1 MRDAT
6 DPVHNPIPDP
16 DATAGRTPA
25 HQQDDAPVTAGS
37 PAAREIRAAAREVFG
52 HDELRPGQQEATSAV
67 LAGHDVLLVLPTGAG
82 KSLAY
87 QLPAVLVDGPTL
99 VVSPLLALQQDQVV
113 HLADGGT
120 QTRARRISSAETP
133 RQRSEALA
141 EARAGDVEF
150 LFMSP
155 EQLANDEVLTEV
167 AALGPSLVAVD
178 EAHCV
183 SSWGHDFRPDYLR
196 LGDLIERIG
205 SPRIIAL
212 TATAAP
218 PVRRDIV
225 TRLRMRDPMTFVAGI
240 TRENIHLGVNRYVTA
255 RDQHQ
260 AVVEAA
266 TATAGPGLVYA
277 RTRSA
282 VEELAADLDTAG
294 LRVAAYHAGLAKAER
309 AAAHEAFLSGE
320 LDVMVAT
327 SAFGMGVDKP
337 DIRFVFHA
345 HAPDSPDNYYQE
357 VGRAGRDGE
366 PALGVLFYRPE
377 DLSLA
382 RFFTAGIPD
391 TEDVAAV
398 LQALPDS
405 DTSGVDRAVLAEQ
418 SGVSS
423 HRVGRIL
430 NLLDDARP
438 DLELGSS
445 DQSPVQL
452 VRERAEA
459 HRSMQ
464 ESRIEMMRGYA
475 ETTQCRRQ
483 FLLSYFGEEK
493 SELCQDC
500 DNCVSGTAR
509 ERAASGPFGVQDRVT
524 HRSFGDGMIMDV
536 DGDQVTVLF
545 ADVGYRTLH
554 LPTVLEGGLLES
566 A

>member
-1 MRDAT
+1 MRQNSADG
-6 DPVHNPIPDP
+6 VHPSTSAPP
-16 DATAGRTPA
+16 LSGRTA
-25 HQQDDAPVTAGS
+25 T
-37 PAAREIRAAAREVFG
+37 RKIRAAARDVFG

-99 VVSPLLALQQDQVV
+99 VISPLLALQQDQVV
-113 HLADGGT
+113 HLADGGG
-120 QTRARRISSAETP
+120 QTEARRISSAETP
-133 RQRSEALA
+133 RQRQEALA
-141 EARAGDVEF
+141 QARAGDVEF

-155 EQLANDEVLTEV
+155 EQLANEEVLSDV
-167 AALGPSLVAVD
+167 AELAPSLVAVD

-196 LGDLIERIG
+196 LGELIERIG

-218 PVRRDIV
+218 PVRSDIV

-240 TRENIHLGVNRYVTA
+240 TRDNIHLSVNRYVTA
-255 RDQHQ
+255 REQHR
-260 AVVEAA
+260 AVVDAA
-266 TATAGPGLVYA
+266 CATAGPGIVYA

-282 VEELAADLDTAG
+282 VEQLAADLDAAG
-294 LRVAAYHAGLAKAER
+294 LEVSAYHAGLAKSARE
-309 AAAHEAFLSGE
+309 AAHEAFLAGTV
-320 LDVMVAT
+320 DVLVAT

-337 DIRFVFHA
+337 DIRFVLHA
-345 HAPDSPDNYYQE
+345 QAPESPDNYYQE

-366 PALGVLFYRPE
+366 PAVGALFYRPE

-382 RFFTAGIPD
+382 RFFKAGIPD
-391 TEDVAAV
+391 AEDVAAV

-405 DTSGVDRAVLAEQ
+405 DTSGVDRAALAEQ
-418 SGVSS
+418 CGLSP
-423 HRVGRIL
+423 RKVGRIL
-430 NLLDDARP
+430 NLLDDAQADQP
-438 DLELGSS
+438 ADPPE
-445 DQSPVQL
+445 DQSLVQQ

-459 HRSMQ
+459 YRAMQ

-483 FLLSYFGEEK
+483 FLLSYFGEDS

-500 DNCVSGTAR
+500 DNCDSGRAH

-536 DGDQVTVLF
+536 DGEQVTVLF
-545 ADVGYRTLH
+545 SDVGYRTLH